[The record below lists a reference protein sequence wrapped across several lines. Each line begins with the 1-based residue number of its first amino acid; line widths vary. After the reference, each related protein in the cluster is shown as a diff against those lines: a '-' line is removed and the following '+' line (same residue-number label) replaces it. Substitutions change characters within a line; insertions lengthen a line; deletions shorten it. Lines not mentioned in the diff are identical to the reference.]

1 MVSVVVINFKGTQ
14 QLEKCLNH
22 LTKTVYPN
30 YEIIIVDCLT
40 ENLETWIR
48 KHFPTA
54 KVIHYDRDIGPS
66 ASHNVDKNFLNPQ
79 SKYLAFLDNDA
90 YVTENWLTELVKVME
105 YDSQIGIAQAKI
117 LMTSN
122 SRLMDNAG
130 IAIDAL
136 GTWYTTRGA
145 KAYRFQN
152 LFEIFAASSAGC
164 LVLRK
169 AFEEAGGFDPDY
181 FIYDDDTD
189 FSFRVRLLGY
199 RIVFV
204 PSAIVFHDAE
214 PVRALSPR
222 KLFHSVKNRLYT
234 MLKNYELKN
243 LWWRVSVYSFLTSLA
258 GVSFI
263 VLKRSA
269 EAKQIFKGILYPL
282 LKIGEIW
289 KKRVAIQSSRRV
301 RDSELLKCSL
311 IREDVR
317 ATLLDIK
324 LKASIFL

>member
-1 MVSVVVINFKGTQ
+1 MQNKWPMVSVVVINFKGTQ

-189 FSFRVRLLGY
+189 FSFRVRLL
-199 RIVFV
+199 
-204 PSAIVFHDAE
+204 
-214 PVRALSPR
+214 
-222 KLFHSVKNRLYT
+222 
-234 MLKNYELKN
+234 
-243 LWWRVSVYSFLTSLA
+243 
-258 GVSFI
+258 
-263 VLKRSA
+263 
-269 EAKQIFKGILYPL
+269 
-282 LKIGEIW
+282 
-289 KKRVAIQSSRRV
+289 
-301 RDSELLKCSL
+301 
-311 IREDVR
+311 
-317 ATLLDIK
+317 
-324 LKASIFL
+324 